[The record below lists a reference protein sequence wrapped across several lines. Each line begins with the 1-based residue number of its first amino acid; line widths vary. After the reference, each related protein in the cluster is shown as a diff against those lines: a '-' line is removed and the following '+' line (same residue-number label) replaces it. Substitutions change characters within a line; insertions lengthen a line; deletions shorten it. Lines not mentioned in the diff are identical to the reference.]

1 MIRLLGEQGQGP
13 SAVPHEEV
21 EGEGGLPG
29 PRCPRCNADL
39 AVFATYRTI
48 TVPDEEE
55 SAGRKAAFVFCRSCS
70 YTLGMLPG

>member
-1 MIRLLGEQGQGP
+1 M
-13 SAVPHEEV
+13 
-21 EGEGGLPG
+21 EGEGGLTG
-29 PRCPRCNADL
+29 PRCPRCSADL

-55 SAGRKAAFVFCRSCS
+55 TGGRKAAFVFCRRCS